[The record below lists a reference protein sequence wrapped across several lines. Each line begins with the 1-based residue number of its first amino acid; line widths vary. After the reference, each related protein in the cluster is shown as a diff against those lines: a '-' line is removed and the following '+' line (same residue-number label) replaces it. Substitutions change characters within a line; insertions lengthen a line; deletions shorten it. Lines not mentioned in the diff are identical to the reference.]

1 MWCPAARHLDDPR
14 GGLVASVR
22 TRPRESQ
29 RRLRAAAV
37 VSVGT
42 RRPAGLTGAMLS
54 TLRIGDR
61 TLDIAEAALHL
72 RLRGRPPLA
81 LWAADLELHAR
92 DAEGDARLESA
103 SSIPVPLA
111 PFVGGEAVELDV
123 PLKDLA
129 GTSFNVKLYVYE
141 HAPVQE
147 VTLGIEPVGPF
158 RVRLRLRGRSDVWYG
173 PHERDLPLALDAEVP
188 VVEIRFDAAADA
200 DEARGLAKHA
210 GLVLP
215 TGTVFAER
223 YHAWRAFLPLPG

>member
-1 MWCPAARHLDDPR
+1 MP
-14 GGLVASVR
+14 
-22 TRPRESQ
+22 
-29 RRLRAAAV
+29 
-37 VSVGT
+37 
-42 RRPAGLTGAMLS
+42 S

-61 TLDIAEAALHL
+61 TLDITETALRL

-81 LWAADLELHAR
+81 LWAADFELHAR
-92 DAEGDARLESA
+92 DAEGEVRVESA
-103 SSIPVPLA
+103 SPIPVPLA

-129 GTSFNVKLYVYE
+129 GTSFHVKLYVYE
-141 HAPVQE
+141 HAPVRE

-158 RVRLRLRGRSDVWYG
+158 RARLQLRGRSDVWYG

-215 TGTVFAER
+215 TGTVFAEK
-223 YHAWRAFLPLPG
+223 HHSWRAFLPRPG